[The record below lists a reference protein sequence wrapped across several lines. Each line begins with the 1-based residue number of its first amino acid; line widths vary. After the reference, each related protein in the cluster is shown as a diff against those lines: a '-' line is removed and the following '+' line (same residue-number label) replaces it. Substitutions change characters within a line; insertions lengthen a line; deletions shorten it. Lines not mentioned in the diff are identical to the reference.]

1 MVSSSSETFCSV
13 LRICPLASLTESSL
27 VNLLLIL
34 LFLCRV
40 SYSEDLLSVLLP
52 RLMLFAIAQR
62 VVDSGVDQRRRSHVV
77 SEVLLGFGEA
87 TEGLGLSVVEIVAGG
102 VVAEA
107 ALVLLHVVLVRVVLK
122 HFN

>member
-1 MVSSSSETFCSV
+1 M
-13 LRICPLASLTESSL
+13 
-27 VNLLLIL
+27 NLLLIL

-40 SYSEDLLSVLLP
+40 SYSADLLGVLLP
-52 RLMLFAIAQR
+52 RLVLFAIAQR
-62 VVDSGVDQRRRSHVV
+62 VVDGGVDQRRRSHIV

-87 TEGLGLSVVEIVAGG
+87 TEGLGLSVEEVVVGG